1 MTEIPEHLL
10 QRSRQRRAALTGEG
24 GGDDAAPS
32 GGDAAAAPATTGS
45 PAPAAAAP
53 AAPAVPEPE
62 PEPEPTPPWV
72 EAAESR
78 KKVPWWAAAALSIL
92 PLFFIVYAWTL
103 GEPTNDEGPLAVG
116 NELYNGSAGCAGC
129 HGGGGGGGV
138 GPAMAGGAVVETFP
152 EPADM
157 ITWVALGSAG
167 YQDAGF
173 STYGATDK
181 PIAGGMPGQAA
192 TLTPSEIMDVVLH
205 ERTEFGGEEFD
216 IAVWEEG
223 FEDKINEL
231 LPDQADE
238 YMTVLEEW
246 SATPPTG

>member
-10 QRSRQRRAALTGEG
+10 QRSKERRAALTGEG
-24 GGDDAAPS
+24 GGDAAPS
-32 GGDAAAAPATTGS
+32 PGEESAAPAKAES
-45 PAPAAAAP
+45 AAPAPAAAA
-53 AAPAVPEPE
+53 APAVAEPE

-72 EAAESR
+72 EAAQSR

-92 PLFFIVYAWTL
+92 PFFFIVYAWTL
-103 GEPTNDEGPLAVG
+103 GEPTNEEGPLAIG

-152 EPADM
+152 QPADM
-157 ITWVALGSAG
+157 VTWVALGSAG

-173 STYGATDK
+173 TTYGATDK
-181 PIAGGMPGQAA
+181 PIGGGMPGQDG

-216 IAVWEEG
+216 IAVWEDG
-223 FEDKINEL
+223 FEEKITEL
-231 LPDQADE
+231 LPDEADE
-238 YMTVLEEW
+238 FMTVLEEW